1 MEHMPVAWAKG
12 VLIAGLLAVPLVSCS
27 YFKDEKGAEPSTKE
41 TPVAQ
46 SKASPIGAQTPALG
60 QPKPL
65 SPPGSAPPN
74 DTMPSATIKGT
85 GTFINPVP
93 ANRVVRVRSKNG
105 EVMLNFV
112 NADVRD
118 VVRSVLGKTLRLNY
132 VIDPKIEGLVTLE
145 TTRSIA
151 TADVLPLLEQVLR
164 VHGVAIVEDAG
175 IYKVVPTAAAAR
187 GVVPK
192 LRAGNSPRG
201 AAFAVQIV
209 PLKHAAAREMSK
221 ILKPML
227 RKDAILRV
235 DEARNLLIVAGTR
248 SERASVNE
256 MVEIFDVD
264 WFQGMSFALVPLR
277 FSKAK
282 EVVADLDKVFGDAGK
297 GPVAGLV
304 KFVAL
309 ERMNSVL
316 VVSPNASYLDK
327 SRGWIERFDIGNQ
340 SDERRLYV
348 YHVENGRAIDLSDA
362 LNKIFT
368 GKTGQQ
374 GNRTGGAVAPGFRPG
389 EIRSSSLAARRSERS
404 GIGGSS
410 STASSRTTTG
420 SRTGSQ
426 TRTQLSS
433 TAPRRPSARTASA
446 GPVGGQALFE
456 ASEIRI
462 FAVETSNSLVIL
474 ATPNEYRQVESA
486 LRQLDTIP
494 LQVLIS
500 ATIAEVRL
508 NDDLQY
514 GVQWFFDTGNTE
526 ITLSDAASGAVGG
539 AFPGLSVLFSGNSNA
554 RVVLNALQEV
564 TDVNVVSSPQLMV
577 LDNHSAELQVGDQ
590 VPVATQSSVSSIDPE
605 APIVNSIQFRDTG
618 VVLNVTP
625 RVNAGGLVTLDIEQ
639 EVSDVIPTTTSG
651 IDSPTIQQR
660 RIRSSVAVQSGET
673 VALGGLI
680 RNRRTKNKSGV
691 PFLSQI
697 PVLGALFG
705 KTESFDDRTELLI
718 LIRPRVVRNLKEAR
732 EMTEELRKQ
741 IKVITTGK
749 P

>member
-1 MEHMPVAWAKG
+1 MEQMPVAWAKG
-12 VLIAGLLAVPLVSCS
+12 VLIAGLLAIPLVSCS
-27 YFKDEKGAEPSTKE
+27 YFKGEQGAPAPAKK

-46 SKASPIGAQTPALG
+46 DGAPEGSAQSPALG
-60 QPKPL
+60 RPKPL
-65 SPPGSAPPN
+65 SPAGGTPAG
-74 DTMPSATIKGT
+74 DTPPSATIRGT

-93 ANRVVRVRSKNG
+93 ASRVTEVRTKNG

-112 NADVRD
+112 DANVRD

-132 VIDPKIEGLVTLE
+132 VLDPKVEGSVTLE
-145 TTRSIA
+145 TTRPIA
-151 TADVLPLLEQVLR
+151 MADVLPLLEQVLR
-164 VHGVAIVEDAG
+164 VHGIAIVEDGG
-175 IYKVVPTAAAAR
+175 IYKVVPTTEAAR
-187 GVVPK
+187 GMVPK
-192 LRAGNSPRG
+192 LRDGTRLRG
-201 AAFAVQIV
+201 TAYAVQIV

-221 ILKPML
+221 ILTPML

-248 SERASVNE
+248 AERASVNE
-256 MVEIFDVD
+256 MVQIFDVD
-264 WFQGMSFALVPLR
+264 WFEGMSFALVPLR

-282 EVVADLDKVFGDAGK
+282 EVVADLDKVFGDTGK
-297 GPVAGLV
+297 GPAAGIV
-304 KFVAL
+304 KFISL

-348 YHVENGRAIDLSDA
+348 YHVENGRAVDLSDA

-368 GKTGQQ
+368 GKSGPQ
-374 GNRTGGAVAPGFRPG
+374 GNRRGGDVAPGLRPG
-389 EIRSSSLAARRSERS
+389 EIRSSSLTERRNTRTGTGGNS
-404 GIGGSS
+404 GASS
-410 STASSRTTTG
+410 SGAAPRS
-420 SRTGSQ
+420 
-426 TRTQLSS
+426 TQGAA
-433 TAPRRPSARTASA
+433 TPRRPVTRRTTA

-526 ITLSDAASGAVGG
+526 ITLSDVASGAVGG
-539 AFPGLSVLFSGNSNA
+539 AFPGLSVLFASNSNA

-660 RIRSSVAVQSGET
+660 RIKSSVAVQSGET

-680 RNRRTKNKSGV
+680 RNRKTKNRSGV
-691 PFLSQI
+691 PLLSQI

-705 KTESFDDRTELLI
+705 KTENFDDRTELLI

-732 EMTEELRKQ
+732 EMTEELRRQ
-741 IKVITTGK
+741 IKGITSGK